1 MSDATEA
8 TGLPVDPELVG
19 RVFAALSGL
28 LGLVFIAMPVTSDLG
43 SQIDPAAV
51 VPVVYGLA
59 VAFGLCLVAISWLGR
74 DGRRPLAT
82 VAPALLAGALLLL
95 GPGLGYPLSGFNW
108 AGLLLA
114 SVVFGGLGGLWTLL
128 YG

>member
-8 TGLPVDPELVG
+8 TGLPIAPETVG
-19 RVFAALSGL
+19 RAFAALSGL
-28 LGLVFIAMPVTSDLG
+28 LGLVFLATPVTSDLG
-43 SQIDPAAV
+43 SQLDPAGV

-59 VAFGLCLVAISWLGR
+59 VGFGLCLVAISWLGR

-82 VAPALLAGALLLL
+82 VAPALLAAALLVL
-95 GPGLGYPLSGFNW
+95 GPGLGYPLSAFNW

-114 SVVFGGLGGLWTLL
+114 SVVFGGLGALWTLV

>member
-8 TGLPVDPELVG
+8 TGLPVDPALVG

-28 LGLVFIAMPVTSDLG
+28 LGLVFLATPVTSDLA
-43 SQIDPAAV
+43 SRLEPAAV
-51 VPVVYGLA
+51 VPVVHALA
-59 VAFGLCLVAISWLGR
+59 VVFGLCLVAIGWVGR

-82 VAPALLAGALLLL
+82 VAPALLAAALLVL
-95 GPGLGYPLSGFNW
+95 GPGLGYPLSAFNW
-108 AGLLLA
+108 AGLVLA
-114 SVVFGGLGGLWTLL
+114 SVVFGGFGALWTLL

>member
-19 RVFAALSGL
+19 RAFAALSGL
-28 LGLVFIAMPVTSDLG
+28 LGLVFLGLPVTSDLG
-43 SQIDPAAV
+43 SQLDPAGV
-51 VPVVYGLA
+51 VPVVYGLV
-59 VAFGLCLVAISWLGR
+59 VAFGLCLVAVGWLGR

-82 VAPALLAGALLLL
+82 VAPALLAVALLVL
-95 GPGLGYPLSGFNW
+95 GPGLDYPLSAFNW
-108 AGLLLA
+108 AGLVLA
-114 SVVFGGLGGLWTLL
+114 SVVFGGLGSLWTLV